1 MLKKLAIA
9 AEEGLIPI
17 KELKIKK
24 LEGKWKGH
32 YRMRTDGI
40 RIIYQNKEKLKK
52 LLTHLTQPTHLTH
65 LIPTP
70 LIGEKT
76 KRRNE
81 ETTKRREKRALRREA
96 F

>member
-1 MLKKLAIA
+1 LRVRFSKSSLKFLKKVNKKKEEKIRLMLKKLVIA

-40 RIIYQNKEKLKK
+40 RIIYRIE
-52 LLTHLTQPTHLTH
+52 
-65 LIPTP
+65 
-70 LIGEKT
+70 
-76 KRRNE
+76 
-81 ETTKRREKRALRREA
+81 RESREIFVYEIDYRGGA
-96 F
+96 Y